1 MDEHDK
7 KILKRFC
14 QDYSDRDI
22 DLAMAHNNLWHFC
35 NTLFP
40 KFFKDNREYLTDMC
54 DRIENFV
61 ERSDKHFLV
70 INAPPR
76 HGKSLTAQCLT
87 AWLFGQNPAYRVMT
101 ASYNEDVAGIFSRN
115 VRNTIQTEKMGD
127 RIVFSDIFPRTAVKF
142 GEAAAKR
149 WTLKGQSQVSYLATS
164 PNATATGFG
173 CDFLICDDLIK
184 NAEEAYNEMEL
195 DKTWSWFT
203 DTMLSRLE
211 GKRKTIIIMT
221 RWAENDLAGHI
232 ISAFADDVEVI
243 TYKAQDENGKMLCD
257 DILDAKSFAFIK
269 QEMSVDIAEANYNQT
284 PIDVK
289 GRLYS
294 EFKTWEVRPQ
304 MSVIYDYTDT
314 ADTGEDFLA
323 SVVYGVYEN
332 EAYVLDLVFTDEPME
347 TTEPA
352 VAKLLTNNEVNK
364 ATIESNNGGRGF
376 ARNVARLM
384 QEMGNHKTQVVDQAQ
399 TRNKESRIL
408 ASSAWVQNHIYMP
421 LNWRTRY
428 PEFYKQVMSYQ
439 RKGKN
444 AHDDAVDV
452 LAAIYEAVANTP
464 KAKIYTDADLGRAA
478 AHRRAPFMR

>member
-1 MDEHDK
+1 MISAAEKAILDK
-7 KILKRFC
+7 IT
-14 QDYSDRDI
+14 DRDI

-35 NTLFP
+35 NILFP
-40 KFFKDNREYLTDMC
+40 KFFKEDREYLTEMC
-54 DRIENFV
+54 DRIEGFIEN
-61 ERSDKHFLV
+61 SDKHFLV

-87 AWLFGQNPAYRVMT
+87 AWLFGRDPSYRVMT

-127 RIVFSDIFPRTAVKF
+127 NIVYSDIFPKTAVKY

-149 WTLKGQSQVSYLATS
+149 WTLKKQSQVSYLATS

-184 NAEEAYNEMEL
+184 NAEEAYNEVSL
-195 DKTWSWFT
+195 DNTYQWFAN
-203 DTMLSRLE
+203 TMLSRLE
-211 GKRKTIIIMT
+211 GKRKVIIIMT
-221 RWAENDLAGHI
+221 RWAEGDLAGRV
-232 ISAFADDVEVI
+232 ISAFGDDVEVI
-243 TYKAQDENGKMLCD
+243 TYKAQDEDGKMLCD
-257 DILDAKSFAFIK
+257 DILDAKSFALIK
-269 QEMSVDIAEANYNQT
+269 QEMNVDIAEANYNQT

-304 MSVIYDYTDT
+304 MPVIFDYTDT

-332 EAYVLDLVFTDEPME
+332 EAYIFDLVFTDEPME

-352 VAKLLTNNEVNK
+352 VAKLLTNNAVNK
-364 ATIESNNGGRGF
+364 AVIESNNGGRGF
-376 ARNVARLM
+376 ARNVSRLM
-384 QEMGNHKTQVVDQAQ
+384 KDMGNHKTQVVDQAQ
-399 TRNKESRIL
+399 TKNKESRIL

-452 LAAIYEAVANTP
+452 LAAIYEAVANAP

-478 AHRRAPFMR
+478 AHRRQPFIR